1 MLATEGR
8 EENSVFVWVEKS
20 LGKWSISSYMRR
32 TKSKGLKIILLL
44 SNDRVLPTMGITK
57 DDGFKKSSLN
67 KVYDYKPVLT
77 LQVIFSE
84 VYLIVVKGI
93 HKNFYTNAR

>member
-1 MLATEGR
+1 MLTTEGR
-8 EENSVFVWVEKS
+8 EENSVVVWVEKS

-57 DDGFKKSSLN
+57 DDGHKKSSLN
-67 KVYDYKPVLT
+67 KVYDFLKTGTDVAGN
-77 LQVIFSE
+77 IF
-84 VYLIVVKGI
+84 
-93 HKNFYTNAR
+93 